1 MRAKI
6 LFGKWTRLARETV
19 NVDMTARGRV
29 KIKANLVVRDLRIVI
44 VTGSKFITDKFDLIN
59 RLEIKI

>member
-6 LFGKWTRLARETV
+6 FFGKWTRLARETV

-29 KIKANLVVRDLRIVI
+29 KIKANLVVRDLRIV
-44 VTGSKFITDKFDLIN
+44 TGSKFITDKFDLIN

>member
-6 LFGKWTRLARETV
+6 LFGMWTRLARETV

-29 KIKANLVVRDLRIVI
+29 KIKANLVVRDLRIV
-44 VTGSKFITDKFDLIN
+44 TGSKFITDKFDLIN

>member
-29 KIKANLVVRDLRIVI
+29 KIKANLVVRDLRIV
-44 VTGSKFITDKFDLIN
+44 TGSKFITDKFDLIN